1 MSIQSNFPNLKPSL
15 LLDFANTKQLD
26 NRITFTRST
35 PAVYYDGKTTV
46 MAEQNLYSGSQ
57 DFRTASGWSVQD
69 GGQSVTTDSVTAP
82 DGTTTA
88 DTLIEPSSGFNVPR
102 WYQTKTI
109 TANTPYTISCYL
121 KANTRTFGYVQLEI
135 ASVGN
140 IIQYFNLSSGAI
152 STLTNTGNTLNVSST
167 ITSVGSGW
175 YRCTLTAT
183 FGTGTT
189 LVAFVGLA
197 DSTPRQDYTTNGSS
211 LYAWGA
217 QLEQRTSVTAYTAT
231 TTAPIT
237 NYIPVL
243 LSAGGNQPRFD
254 CNPTTGESL
263 GLLIEEQRTNKA
275 AYSSDFSNAYWQIDG
290 GGTLISNQA
299 VAPDGSLTADMV
311 RESTSSAITPRL
323 IKTSPWND
331 LSGSTFTFS
340 IYAKS
345 YGTKRNVFMLCQAG
359 ATAFYAHFD
368 IVLGTIVQSSGNGGG
383 VLAGASIENEGNG
396 WFKIS
401 ISGSIVSTDIYMMT
415 STEAVGSYGFGG
427 GSYTGDGFSGVLYW
441 GAQTEVGSFPTSYI
455 ATTSAS
461 ATRTADTPIITG
473 NNLTSWYSNNIGTI
487 YASISVP
494 SSLTVFSNS
503 AATLF
508 SMGSGRVTTRIINTG
523 NAAAVLDQIGG
534 LVSTSNSVTLNAE
547 NRTATSFSQ
556 GNYSICLNNGTVVSN
571 TSTTIVQPATQ
582 LAIGFD
588 AYDNRPNTSIKK
600 IAYYPSVLTN
610 AQLQALTS

>member
-1 MSIQSNFPNLKPSL
+1 MSIQSKFPSTAPSL

-35 PAVYYDGKTTV
+35 PAVYYDGVTTAL
-46 MAEQNLYSGSQ
+46 AEQNLFNYSQ
-57 DFRTASGWSVQD
+57 DFDNANWVKYKTTITANS
-69 GGQSVTTDSVTAP
+69 TTAP

-88 DTLIEPSSGFNVPR
+88 DSLVENNENFQHLVYRNVLQNVVPSSSIATMSI
-102 WYQTKTI
+102 Y
-109 TANTPYTISCYL
+109 A
-121 KANTRTFGYVQLEI
+121 KANSRSWI
-135 ASVGN
+135 
-140 IIQYFNLSSGAI
+140 NLNLYDGSNRI
-152 STLTNTGNTLNVSST
+152 TWFDLTNGVVGTNASGNTAV
-167 ITSVGSGW
+167 ITSVGNGW
-175 YRCTLTAT
+175 YRCSITRTIANAAVLSPE
-183 FGTGTT
+183 FGISPSDNTYIYTG
-189 LVAFVGLA
+189 
-197 DSTPRQDYTTNGSS
+197 NGTSNI
-211 LYAWGA
+211 YIWGA

-231 TTAPIT
+231 TSTPIT

-243 LSAGGNQPRFD
+243 LTAGGNQPRFD

-263 GLLIEEQRTNKA
+263 GLLIEEQRTNLVTNSGTMSNWSKVQIT
-275 AYSSDFSNAYWQIDG
+275 YSSEGI
-290 GGTLISNQA
+290 
-299 VAPDGSLTADMV
+299 APDG
-311 RESTSSAITPRL
+311 
-323 IKTSPWND
+323 
-331 LSGSTFTFS
+331 TFTAQKVIATNTLPTAYTGVSGANTIS
-340 IYAKS
+340 IYAKA
-345 YGTKRNVFMLCQAG
+345 AG
-359 ATAFYAHFD
+359 KNWLALINTSGSNFAAWFNIAT
-368 IVLGTIVQSSGNGGG
+368 GTIGTVISGYTATITP
-383 VLAGASIENEGNG
+383 VGNG
-396 WFKIS
+396 WYRCALTAT
-401 ISGSIVSTDIYMMT
+401 SGSFSFHQWAMTDADNSQSVTVNSVNGIF
-415 STEAVGSYGFGG
+415 V
-427 GSYTGDGFSGVLYW
+427 W
-441 GAQTEVGSFPTSYI
+441 GAQAEAGLFATSYI

-571 TSTTIVQPATQ
+571 TSTTVVQPATQ